1 MIDPAAFGRESIDE
15 LIVEYIDGG
24 LSAEDGRRFE
34 SMFECVPDLR
44 SRVERARCLRT
55 LVATLPRVPAPESV
69 RLFTQRM
76 AGFAHA
82 SQRASATHAR
92 SVSGIEA
99 TLGLL
104 PRRSAPQGFAD
115 RVLGGI
121 HAERARTALAAR
133 RRAYR
138 PSGAELLRAAVA
150 ALLLLG
156 VSSTLLS
163 GRSAHRV
170 GSFRFA
176 SDFNVVRPGVAQSAT
191 RENFVTVDP
200 IAVPFGPSRFE
211 RARSDSIPSSRRDAG
226 GGGR

>member
-1 MIDPAAFGRESIDE
+1 
-15 LIVEYIDGG
+15 
-24 LSAEDGRRFE
+24 
-34 SMFECVPDLR
+34 
-44 SRVERARCLRT
+44 
-55 LVATLPRVPAPESV
+55 
-69 RLFTQRM
+69 M
-76 AGFAHA
+76 AGFAHP
-82 SQRASATHAR
+82 SQRSSQTPAGNHAS
-92 SVSGIEA
+92 IEA

-115 RVLGGI
+115 RVLGGV
-121 HAERARTALAAR
+121 HAEQARRALAAR

-138 PSGAELLRAAVA
+138 PSGAELFRAAVA

-163 GRSAHRV
+163 GRSSHRL

-176 SDFNVVRPGVAQSAT
+176 ADFNVVRPGVAQSAT

-200 IAVPFGPSRFE
+200 IAVPLGPSRFE
-211 RARSDSIPSSRRDAG
+211 RARSDSNPSSRRDAG